1 MKTFFKAT
9 LLLAAT
15 ALIAECI
22 EFLINLILAK
32 ELGEKG
38 LGLYMTILPTIF
50 LIVTLAS
57 MELPI
62 SISKL
67 IAEKEEKY
75 HRNILSQV
83 TKMAIIFTSIF
94 MAVVFIVLPHV
105 PIFDAYH
112 PSVRWLLLIMVPIVS
127 FSSIARGFFMG
138 THAMGK
144 IAVANFLRRG
154 LQLFALV
161 LLFQLLDFKAD
172 ISIFLAL
179 CAIVASEIGVFGYL
193 LLEYLIKL
201 KYLNSRASSLIDK
214 RIVQKS
220 LVSVSIPTT
229 GLRIFHALTHAV
241 QPFLIKAALIK
252 AGLSVDMATEQFG
265 LLAGVALTIGFFPA
279 FIAHS
284 LLIVLIPTVSK
295 AHSQKDS
302 SLLQSLLKK
311 VMQFTFLY
319 GVPAVMIFYFFSES
333 LTKLFFDSQE
343 ATFYLQLLWPYFLFH
358 FFVIPLQ
365 AFLIG
370 LGLIKDAFYHQ
381 LWASTV
387 SFSLM
392 FILGSLHSLQMDGII
407 IGMNMGAILL
417 TLLHYWTICKKIGV
431 SVFVLE
437 PLKDV

>member
-1 MKTFFKAT
+1 
-9 LLLAAT
+9 
-15 ALIAECI
+15 
-22 EFLINLILAK
+22 
-32 ELGEKG
+32 
-38 LGLYMTILPTIF
+38 
-50 LIVTLAS
+50 

-83 TKMAIIFTSIF
+83 TRFAILFTSFFTAIAF
-94 MAVVFIVLPHV
+94 LVLPHV
-105 PIFDAYH
+105 SIFQDYH
-112 PSVRWLLLIMVPIVS
+112 PYVKWLLLIMIPIVS

-144 IAVANFLRRG
+144 IAVANFLRRA

-161 LLFQLLDFKAD
+161 ILFQLLDFKID

-193 LLEYLIKL
+193 LLEYIIKL
-201 KYLNSRASSLIDK
+201 KYLNSKTSSLID
-214 RIVQKS
+214 RRVVQKS
-220 LVSVSIPTT
+220 LVSVSLPTT
-229 GLRIFHALTHAV
+229 GLRIFHALTHAI
-241 QPFLIKAALIK
+241 QPFLIKAALVK
-252 AGLSVDMATEQFG
+252 AGLSADIATEQFG
-265 LLAGVALTIGFFPA
+265 LLAGVAFTIGFFPA

-295 AHSQKDS
+295 AYSQKDYP
-302 SLLQSLLKK
+302 LLHSLLKR
-311 VMQFTFLY
+311 VMQFTFFY
-319 GVPAVMIFYFFSES
+319 GVPAVFIFYFFSES

-343 ATFYLQLLWPYFLFH
+343 ATVYLQLLWPYFLFH

-370 LGLIKDAFYHQ
+370 LGLVKDAFYHQ

-392 FILGSLHSLQMDGII
+392 FILGSLDYLQMDGII

-417 TLLHYWTICKKIGV
+417 TLLHYWTICKKVGA
-431 SVFVLE
+431 SVFVLS
-437 PLKDV
+437 PLKEM